1 MKHASSK
8 SLVLLIIGA
17 LLMSLT
23 LILKHYIAVTDI
35 IDGFLKG
42 VGLGFMILSL
52 VLRFKKTTNCSP
64 TKASIR

>member
-42 VGLGFMILSL
+42 VGLGLMILSL
-52 VLRFKKTTNCSP
+52 VLRFKKNNQLQP
-64 TKASIR
+64 DQN